1 MKNIN
6 KILKETFWFESFRE
20 GQENIIKSVVNW
32 QNTMVFMPTGG
43 WKSLTYQI
51 PWLARKWLAV
61 IISPLISLMKDQVDS
76 LRELWVK
83 AELINSTISFSQ
95 QQNILNEIS
104 KNNES
109 IKFLYI
115 APERLNSGNFLRVL
129 QNIDISLIAI
139 DEAHCISQWGHDFRP
154 SYMKVKGFVEKLQ
167 KSSQT
172 LASPHSV
179 SPKGREEEGRQLVY
193 AQKEYNEK
201 YIIELSRELR
211 KKSTKVEDILW
222 EILRNRKFNNLKFR
236 RQHPLWRYIADFYCK
251 EINIVIELDWSIH
264 DSEEQKE
271 YDEIRTDI
279 IEKYWVKVLR
289 FKNEEVYSDLN
300 KIFKWIIP
308 YIPLPMGEAR
318 WGLAGVESRWEQ
330 TMEETK
336 MGEPDKFPIMAL
348 TATATQ
354 KVKTDIIERLWLD
367 SYKMFTAGFD
377 RKNIILIVREI
388 SKKDE
393 KLEKTFEILAKTPWS
408 GIIYCSSRKAVKEVY
423 DFLVVNG
430 VKAGMY
436 TGAMTADNRE
446 QMQNDFM
453 TDGYKV
459 IVATNA
465 FGMWIDKK
473 DIRFVIHYN
482 LPGSIE
488 NYYQEVWR
496 AWRDGKNSFWIVL
509 ASYQDTKIQEFFI
522 ESSNPSKQEI
532 LDVYD
537 YLHEV
542 ASPPSPHLDGGI
554 KGTVLKTYYDIA
566 SGSWVNN
573 DMKVWSIIKI
583 LEKYRIIKRG
593 VDDMWDSSFR
603 GRGITLVQEKRQHSH
618 LMIDWRLQ
626 NKLEEEAYFKLE
638 QIKKMLFY
646 PHCRRRFILEYFGDE
661 DDVKNLAKNC
671 ATCDFCIESKKFDSG
686 EIVDLVPLSV
696 FGIILDTIREN
707 NDKFGVVM
715 FARMLTGS
723 KEKKLLLAHLDE
735 SDFYSALEDYK
746 KSLVKVV
753 IEALVEQKYLI
764 KSEWSYPVLSLTDL
778 WDNAIYKDSLLKEKN
793 RELQQ
798 FIHMKYKPKKIPSSS
813 SLPKRRENSTL
824 KYKKWWNYKKTLDL
838 FQQGKSVAEIAKIE
852 WFKERTIEGHILKLY
867 ENDQLDLA
875 GLMKTVEFQNIKC
888 IKEVIVKYFPNGFE
902 FMRDVKDKCS
912 EEGQEVEW
920 NEISVCRAM
929 MEKKDI

>member
-1 MKNIN
+1 MEKIN
-6 KILKETFWFESFRE
+6 KILKQTFGFDSFRE

-43 WKSLTYQI
+43 WKSLTYQL
-51 PWLARKWLAV
+51 PGLARKGLAI
-61 IISPLISLMKDQVDS
+61 IISPLISLMKDQVDA
-76 LRELWVK
+76 LRDLWVK
-83 AELINSTISFSQ
+83 AELINSTISFGE

-104 KNNES
+104 KNNNS

-115 APERLNSGNFLRVL
+115 APERLNSSNFLRVL
-129 QNIDISLIAI
+129 ENIDISLIAI

-154 SYMKVKGFVEKLQ
+154 SYMKVKGFVERLQ
-167 KSSQT
+167 KTSKT

-179 SPKGREEEGRQLVY
+179 SPNRREEEGKQLIY
-193 AQKEYNEK
+193 DQQKYNEK

-236 RQHPLWRYIADFYCK
+236 RQHPFWRYIADFYCK
-251 EINIVIELDWSIH
+251 EINIAIELDWTIH
-264 DSEEQKE
+264 DSEEHKE
-271 YDEIRTDI
+271 YDQIRTEI

-289 FKNEEVYSDLN
+289 FKNEDVYSDLN
-300 KIFKWIIP
+300 KIFKWIIS

-318 WGLAGVESRWEQ
+318 WGL
-330 TMEETK
+330 T
-336 MGEPDKFPIMAL
+336 MGEAKIREQKDTFPIMAL

-354 KVKTDIIERLWLD
+354 KVKADIIERLGLD

-423 DFLVVNG
+423 DFLIQNW
-430 VKAGMY
+430 VKAWMY
-436 TGAMTADNRE
+436 TWAMTAENRG

-453 TDGYKV
+453 NDTYKV

-532 LDVYD
+532 LQVYD

-542 ASPPSPHLDGGI
+542 VEDNVI
-554 KGTVLKTYYDIA
+554 LKTYYDIA
-566 SGSWVNN
+566 SWSGVNN

-593 VDDMWDSSFR
+593 VDDMWDTNFR
-603 GRGITLVQEKRQHSH
+603 GRWITLTQEKRQHSH

-626 NKLEEEAYFKLE
+626 AKLEEEAYFKLD

-646 PHCRRRFILEYFGDE
+646 PHCRRRFVLEYFWDE
-661 DDVKNLAKNC
+661 EEVEKLPKNC
-671 ATCDFCIESKKFDSG
+671 GTCDFCIESKKFDNW
-686 EIVDLVPLSV
+686 EIVDLVPLSIFWIV
-696 FGIILDTIREN
+696 LDTIKEYD
-707 NDKFGVVM
+707 DKFWVVM
-715 FARMLTGS
+715 FARMLTWS
-723 KEKKLLLAHLDE
+723 QEKKLLLQHLDE
-735 SDFYSALEDYK
+735 SDFYGALEDYK
-746 KSLVKVV
+746 KPLVKVV
-753 IEALVEQKYLI
+753 IEALVEHKYLV
-764 KSEWSYPVLSLTDL
+764 KSEGSYPLLKLTDL
-778 WDNAIYKDSLLKEKN
+778 WDNSIYKESLLKEKN

-798 FIHMKYKPKKIPSSS
+798 FIHMKYKPRKSKQGSHLSSTSKS
-813 SLPKRRENSTL
+813 SPNLSWRRGIANGWTYLETL
-824 KYKKWWNYKKTLDL
+824 NL
-838 FQQGKSVAEIAKIE
+838 FQEWKSLSEIATIRNIKLQ
-852 WFKERTIEGHILKLY
+852 TIESHITKLY
-867 ENDQLDLA
+867 LNSKLSLSE
-875 GLMKTVEFQNIKC
+875 LMKLVEFSQIKF
-888 IKEVIVKYFPNGFE
+888 IKTILDSHFLKWAETLTEIKNKCEEQWTKVQWFE
-902 FMRDVKDKCS
+902 
-912 EEGQEVEW
+912 
-920 NEISVCRAM
+920 IHVCKAM

>member
-1 MKNIN
+1 MKKIN
-6 KILKETFWFESFRE
+6 KILKQTFGFDSFRE
-20 GQENIIKSVVNW
+20 WQENIIKSVVNW
-32 QNTMVFMPTGG
+32 QNTMVFMPTWG

-51 PWLARKWLAV
+51 PWLARKWLAI
-61 IISPLISLMKDQVDS
+61 IISPLISLMKDQVDA

-83 AELINSTISFSQ
+83 AELINSTISFGE

-115 APERLNSGNFLRVL
+115 APERLNSSNFLRVL

-139 DEAHCISQWGHDFRP
+139 DEAHCISQWWHDFRP
-154 SYMKVKGFVEKLQ
+154 SYMKVKGFVE
-167 KSSQT
+167 
-172 LASPHSV
+172 
-179 SPKGREEEGRQLVY
+179 QLGG
-193 AQKEYNEK
+193 
-201 YIIELSRELR
+201 
-211 KKSTKVEDILW
+211 
-222 EILRNRKFNNLKFR
+222 
-236 RQHPLWRYIADFYCK
+236 
-251 EINIVIELDWSIH
+251 
-264 DSEEQKE
+264 
-271 YDEIRTDI
+271 
-279 IEKYWVKVLR
+279 WV
-289 FKNEEVYSDLN
+289 
-300 KIFKWIIP
+300 
-308 YIPLPMGEAR
+308 
-318 WGLAGVESRWEQ
+318 
-330 TMEETK
+330 
-336 MGEPDKFPIMAL
+336 KFPIMAL

-354 KVKTDIIERLWLD
+354 KVKADIIERLGLD

-423 DFLVVNG
+423 DFLIQNW
-430 VKAGMY
+430 VKTWMY
-436 TGAMTADNRE
+436 TWAMTAENRW

-453 TDGYKV
+453 DDTYKV

-522 ESSNPSKQEI
+522 ESSNPSKKEI
-532 LDVYD
+532 LEVYD

-542 ASPPSPHLDGGI
+542 ASDNI
-554 KGTVLKTYYDIA
+554 ILKTYYDIA

-583 LEKYRIIKRG
+583 LEKYRVIKRW
-593 VDDMWDSSFR
+593 VDDMWDTNFR
-603 GRGITLVQEKRQHSH
+603 GRWVTLTQEKRQHSH

-626 NKLEEEAYFKLE
+626 AKLEEEAYFKLD

-661 DDVKNLAKNC
+661 QEVEKLPKNC
-671 ATCDFCIESKKFDSG
+671 GTCDFCIESKKFDSG

-696 FGIILDTIREN
+696 FGIVLDTIKEYD
-707 NDKFGVVM
+707 DKFGVVM
-715 FARMLTGS
+715 FARMLTWS
-723 KEKKLLLAHLDE
+723 QEKKLLLQHLDE
-735 SDFYSALEDYK
+735 SDFYWALEDYK
-746 KSLVKVV
+746 KPLVKTV
-753 IEALVEQKYLI
+753 IEALIEHRYLV
-764 KSEWSYPVLSLTDL
+764 KSDGSYPLLKLTEL
-778 WDNAIYKDSLLKEKN
+778 WDNSIYKDSLLKEKN

-798 FIHMKYKPKKIPSSS
+798 FIHMKYKPRKSKSKSPLLTSSQGRG
-813 SLPKRRENSTL
+813 KANSWTYL
-824 KYKKWWNYKKTLDL
+824 ETLDL
-838 FQQGKSVAEIAKIE
+838 FQQWNSLPEIAKLRDI
-852 WFKERTIEGHILKLY
+852 KLQTIESHIIKLY
-867 ENDQLDLA
+867 LNSQLTLVE
-875 GLMKTVEFQNIKC
+875 LMNIVEFSQIKF
-888 IKEVIVKYFPNGFE
+888 IKTILDSHFPKWAETLTDIKNKCESEWTKVAWFE
-902 FMRDVKDKCS
+902 IHVTK
-912 EEGQEVEW
+912 
-920 NEISVCRAM
+920 AM